1 MNVGDNM
8 SVIVGLVNRRH
19 ISLLVAIKKL
29 KPRGVY
35 LIHSGKEY
43 DKDDLSDIREFLN
56 DMYPDIF
63 VEDRRVNCY
72 SCNEVTSTLE
82 QIAAREKED
91 LVLDLSN
98 GHPVAMAFLREAS
111 HNKYPVFIFSE
122 RDNRAVIIEKG
133 ECRDLQLKEV
143 SFEVEDFIES
153 GGGAVYHK
161 STETFDR
168 AEIEDILSWQIGNYS
183 KWLKINRI
191 IKERAIFKTFGES
204 EQETRV
210 LADMKNIKP
219 KDKSLI
225 LEYIYALHR
234 FKLIKMDK
242 HNKNNYFLNFKSMA
256 FKHYAMTYGTWLE
269 ALAYSVIKH
278 LDIMDDVESGVTL
291 FWDKSDTSIVNE
303 IDVMAVY
310 KGRLVAVSCKDSSRY
325 DEDTLRELEMEA
337 ATLGG
342 SSAIKILV
350 TTSLPSKK
358 TIEERAAQMDIRLI
372 IFKGDLNEFCKEFK
386 SVFIQSQA

>member
-1 MNVGDNM
+1 M
-8 SVIVGLVNRRH
+8 SVIVGLVNRRN

-29 KPRGVY
+29 KPKGVY

-43 DKDDLSDIREFLN
+43 DKDDLSDISEFLN

-63 VEDRRVNCY
+63 VEDRKVDCY
-72 SCNEVTSTLE
+72 SCTDVTSTLE
-82 QIAAREKED
+82 NIAAEEKED

-98 GHPVAMAFLREAS
+98 GHPVAIAFLREAS
-111 HNKYPVFIFSE
+111 FNKYPVFIFSE
-122 RDNRAVIIEKG
+122 RDNRAVIIENGK
-133 ECRDLQLKEV
+133 CRDIPLKGV

-168 AEIEDILSWQIGNYS
+168 KEIEGILSWQVENYS

-191 IKERAIFKTFGES
+191 IKGKSIFKTFGEN

-210 LADMKNIKP
+210 LADMKNLRP

-242 HNKNNYFLNFKSMA
+242 HNKNRYFLNFKSMP
-256 FKHYAMTYGTWLE
+256 FKRYAMTYGTWLE

-278 LDIMDDVESGVTL
+278 LNIMDDVESGVAL
-291 FWDKSDTSIVNE
+291 FWDKSDTSVINE

-310 KGRLVAVSCKDSSRY
+310 KGRLTAVSCKDSSRY
-325 DEDTLRELEMEA
+325 DEDTLRELDMEA
-337 ATLGG
+337 TELGG
-342 SSAIKILV
+342 SPAIKILV
-350 TTSLPSKK
+350 ATSFPSKK
-358 TIEERAAQMDIRLI
+358 TVEERAVQMGISLI
-372 IFKGDLNEFCKEFK
+372 VFNGDLNAFCKEFK